1 MSDTASIGDYKS
13 EIKKLVADI
22 AEKTPEE
29 IKDEATF
36 SEDLGIDSMMALEI
50 VAAIEK
56 KYRIIIPEDQ
66 LTKLGTLGDVIAI
79 THQFLEKK

>member
-1 MSDTASIGDYKS
+1 MADLGDYKS

-29 IKDEATF
+29 ITDNARF

-50 VAAIEK
+50 VASIEK
-56 KYRIIIPEDQ
+56 KYKVVIPEGEIPNIRSLQNIYD
-66 LTKLGTLGDVIAI
+66 LIEKLIV
-79 THQFLEKK
+79 K

>member
-1 MSDTASIGDYKS
+1 MPDVSNIGDYKV

-29 IKDEATF
+29 ITDNARF

-50 VAAIEK
+50 IASIEK
-56 KYRIIIPEDQ
+56 KYKVIIPEGEIPKMRAVQ
-66 LTKLGTLGDVIAI
+66 KIYDVVGKVS
-79 THQFLEKK
+79 LK